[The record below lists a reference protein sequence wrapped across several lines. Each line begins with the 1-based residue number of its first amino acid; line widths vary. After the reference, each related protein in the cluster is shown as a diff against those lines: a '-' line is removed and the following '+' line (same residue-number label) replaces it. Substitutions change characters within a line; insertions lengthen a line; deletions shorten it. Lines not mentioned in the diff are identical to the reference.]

1 MKDVRHIETAE
12 YTTPLILAMADDISE
27 GEGMPAGSCRIPGM
41 APGAALGEGSV
52 MVVASVDDSGTVI
65 TNYVLFKNPKTEG
78 LEECTL
84 IDLKKADLDEDTGEY
99 TDSEGNVYATLT
111 EAGTVAFED
120 TVTSLMNENTSLVF
134 ADIYLDG
141 DKITTKYY
149 TGDAEEEMAS
159 RIVPGT
165 AVMFVGTKGDL
176 TAAAIFE
183 DEGWQCAVFTVE
195 DGNMSTETADHD
207 VKIVFGAR
215 DPEWVQWNA
224 GGAGE

>member
-12 YTTPLILAMADDISE
+12 YTTPLILAMADDIPE

-52 MVVASVDDSGTVI
+52 MVVASVEEGGTVI

-99 TDSEGNVYATLT
+99 TDAEGNVYATLT
-111 EAGTVAFED
+111 EAGVVAFDD
-120 TVTSLMNENTSLVF
+120 TVTSLMNDNTGLVF

-141 DKITTKYY
+141 EKITTKYY
-149 TGDAEEEMAS
+149 TGDDDEAMAS
-159 RIVPGT
+159 RIVGST
-165 AVMFVGTKGDL
+165 AMFAGTKDDL
-176 TAAAIFE
+176 TVAATFE
-183 DEGWQCAVFTVE
+183 DGGWQCAVFTVE
-195 DGNMSTETADHD
+195 DGNMSMETADHD

>member
-12 YTTPLILAMADDISE
+12 YTTPLILAMADDIPE

-52 MVVASVDDSGTVI
+52 MVVASVDEGGTVI

-99 TDSEGNVYATLT
+99 TDAEGNVYATLT

-120 TVTSLMNENTSLVF
+120 TVTSLMNENTGLVF

-141 DKITTKYY
+141 EKITTKYY
-149 TGDAEEEMAS
+149 TGDDDEYMAS
-159 RIVPGT
+159 RIVGST
-165 AVMFVGTKGDL
+165 AMFAGTKGDL
-176 TAAAIFE
+176 TAATFE
-183 DEGWQCAVFTVE
+183 EDGGWQCAVFTVE
-195 DGNMSTETADHD
+195 DGNMSMETADHD

-224 GGAGE
+224 GGGGE